1 MKVVILAGGFGTR
14 LSEETGIRPKP
25 LVEIGEMPIIWH
37 IMKMY
42 SSYGH
47 NDFIICC
54 GYKGYMIK
62 EFFSNYYLKSS
73 DVTFDLKNNKMELH
87 SNSVEPWKVTLVD
100 TGDNSMT
107 GGRVKRVKDYIG
119 NETFFLTYGDG
130 VSDVNIKELL
140 KFHKEQKTYATL
152 TAVQPP
158 GRYGAFNLESTQ
170 RLITS
175 FREKPTGDDSEHG
188 QEVAWING
196 GFFVLEPE
204 IFDYIEGDSTVWERD
219 PMEKLATENQLSAYK
234 HGGFWQSMDSLRD
247 KQVLVEIWESD
258 NTPWKV
264 W

>member
-14 LSEETGIRPKP
+14 LSEETGVRPKP
-25 LVEIGEMPIIWH
+25 LVEIGEMPILWH

-42 SSYGH
+42 AAYGH

-87 SNSVEPWKVTLVD
+87 SNSVEPWKVTLID

-158 GRYGAFNLESTQ
+158 GRYGAFNLESKQ
-170 RLITS
+170 KLITS

-204 IFDYIEGDSTVWERD
+204 IFDYIEGDLTVWERD

-234 HGGFWQSMDSLRD
+234 HAGFWQSMDSLRD
-247 KQVLVEIWESD
+247 KQVLVEIWESG
-258 NTPWKV
+258 NAPWKV